1 MYRVLEVNV
10 DDTGYGGV
18 FSLVKG
24 VIAQKQQ
31 GECIDIAAIEKFENQ
46 SNIDDLNKYGC
57 KVNYIG
63 FTGNKIFKQ
72 FVCFNNLRK
81 LIKKEK
87 YDCVHIHADVANK
100 LLVSGLASKTA
111 GVKKIILH
119 SHAAGVDGNHRK
131 LKVFMHKGCRGL
143 LKAIGTDYV
152 ACSDLAAHW
161 MFPGVPEKYITIIKN
176 GVDLDRFR
184 YNEDSRQEVRRELGL
199 KNVKTIHSRA
209 EDGARKPELREK
221 FDIATSRAVA
231 NMAVLSEFCMPYVK
245 KGGYF
250 VALKGPSIDEELE
263 NGSNAIKILGGELKD
278 IIEISIEET
287 DLKHNIVEVKKIKTC
302 PKTYPRKAG
311 TVNKKPLQ

>member
-1 MYRVLEVNV
+1 MEFFELMKTASNDAGLEFTEMQYEQFMKYMRLLQEWNEKINLTAITEDEEVVKKHFIDCIKAFKSDKIKNAKTIIDVGTGAGFPGLPIAIMNSNV
-10 DDTGYGGV
+10 EVTLLD
-18 FSLVKG
+18 S
-24 VIAQKQQ
+24 
-31 GECIDIAAIEKFENQ
+31 
-46 SNIDDLNKYGC
+46 LNKRI
-57 KVNYIG
+57 N
-63 FTGNKIFKQ
+63 FL
-72 FVCFNNLRK
+72 NL
-81 LIKKEK
+81 
-87 YDCVHIHADVANK
+87 VV
-100 LLVSGLASKTA
+100 
-111 GVKKIILH
+111 
-119 SHAAGVDGNHRK
+119 
-131 LKVFMHKGCRGL
+131 
-143 LKAIGTDYV
+143 
-152 ACSDLAAHW
+152 
-161 MFPGVPEKYITIIKN
+161 
-176 GVDLDRFR
+176 
-184 YNEDSRQEVRRELGL
+184 RELGL